1 MKIKFSRHA
10 KRQMKWRNISE
21 DDINTV
27 LNDPDKL
34 EDTIKGR
41 KNVFKTVS
49 GRFLKV
55 TCLYEKSEVLVI
67 TTIVKGE

>member
-10 KRQMKWRNISE
+10 RRQMKWRKIDE
-21 DDINTV
+21 EQVKEAINK
-27 LNDPDKL
+27 PDKL

-41 KNVFKTVS
+41 RNAFKTME
-49 GRFLKV
+49 GRLLKV
-55 TCLYEKSEVLVI
+55 TYKAENDEILVI

>member
-10 KRQMKWRNISE
+10 GRQMKWRRIDE
-21 DDINTV
+21 EQVKEAINK
-27 LNDPDKL
+27 PDKL

-41 KNVFKTVS
+41 RNAFKIME
-49 GRFLKV
+49 GRLLKV
-55 TCLYEKSEVLVI
+55 TYKAENDEILVI